1 MSNFDT
7 IEERLARLET
17 RVVRG
22 FNELGVDVTQPTQK
36 PICIPSEGRLVLPS
50 LDVSAAVLFKTALDN
65 QMDKH
70 YSLITVEYDGRQ
82 ILTLNLMR

>member
-7 IEERLARLET
+7 LDEKLTRIET

-22 FNELGVDVTQPTQK
+22 FNELGVDVTHSTQK
-36 PICIPSEGRLVLPS
+36 PVCFPEEGRLVLQS
-50 LDVSAAVLFKTALDN
+50 LDVSVAVLFRTALDN

-70 YSLITVEYDGRQ
+70 YSLVTVEYDGRH
-82 ILTLNLMR
+82 ILSLNLTR